1 MTKLY
6 QNPEVAVIG
15 GGLAGCEAAWQLAQA
30 GFRVRLYEMR
40 PSKMTE
46 AHKTGFLGEMVC
58 SNSLKS
64 ESLDSAN
71 GLLKEELKLLGSFI
85 IDVALKTRVPSGGA
99 LSVDR
104 EKFAQTVTK
113 EISNHSNIEV
123 VNEEVTKLDFNIPT
137 IVATG
142 PLTSEYLS
150 KELTQLFDGKLYF
163 YDAVSP
169 VIDAESIDFSKA
181 FFKSRYD
188 KGEPDYLNCP
198 MTKNEFF
205 TFYEA
210 LMGAEK
216 VEFEDF
222 EKSAVFE
229 RCMPIEEIAK
239 RGEKTLTFGPM
250 RPVGLRH
257 PITEE
262 KYYAVV
268 QLRKENLKG
277 TAYNVVGF
285 QTKMKIHE
293 QKRVFRL
300 IPGLE
305 NAEFLRFGS
314 VHRNTY
320 VKSPGK
326 LNRNYRLKD
335 KGLVYIAGQVSG
347 VEGYVE
353 SIASGLNA
361 GMDMCQILKWRPEIN
376 FPDVTAM
383 NALGSYVSAQNKGE
397 FSPSNFHFG
406 MLPPLA
412 EKIRDKSLRKEMMS
426 KRALEAIKDYI
437 LTIRHES

>member
-6 QNPEVAVIG
+6 QNPEVVVIG
-15 GGLAGCEAAWQLAQA
+15 GGLAGCEAAWQLAKR
-30 GFRVRLYEMR
+30 GIRVRLYEMR

-85 IDVALKTRVPSGGA
+85 IDVAIKTRVPSGGA

-123 VNEEVTKLDFNIPT
+123 INEEVTKLDFNIPT

-142 PLTSEYLS
+142 PLTSNSLS
-150 KELTQLFDGKLYF
+150 KELAQLFDGNLYF
-163 YDAVSP
+163 YDAISP
-169 VIDAESIDFSKA
+169 VIDGESIDFSKA

-198 MTKNEFF
+198 MTKSEFF

-210 LMGAEK
+210 LMVAEK

-222 EKSAVFE
+222 EKAALFE

-320 VKSPGK
+320 VKSPCK
-326 LNRNYRLKD
+326 LNKNYRLKD

-361 GMDMCQILKWRPEIN
+361 GMDMCQILKGRPEIN

-383 NALGSYVSAQNKGE
+383 NALGSYVSVQNKGE

-426 KRALEAIKDYI
+426 KRALEAIKNYI
-437 LTIRHES
+437 STIRHES

>member
-1 MTKLY
+1 MTKLS

-15 GGLAGCEAAWQLAQA
+15 GGLAGCEAAWQLAK
-30 GFRVRLYEMR
+30 GGTKVKLYEMR
-40 PSKMTE
+40 PFKMTE
-46 AHKTGFLGEMVC
+46 AHKTGLLGELVC

-85 IDVALKTRVPSGGA
+85 IKVAMKTRVPSGGA

-104 EKFAQTVTK
+104 EKFARTITE
-113 EISNHSNIEV
+113 EISNHPNIQV

-137 IVATG
+137 IFATG
-142 PLTSEYLS
+142 PLTSEPIA
-150 KELTQLFDGKLYF
+150 KELEQIFDGKLYF
-163 YDAVSP
+163 YDAISP

-188 KGEPDYLNCP
+188 KGEADYLNCP
-198 MTKNEFF
+198 MTKDEFF

-210 LMGAEK
+210 LMTAEK
-216 VEFEDF
+216 VEFKEF
-222 EKSAVFE
+222 EKNAVFE

-250 RPVGLRH
+250 RPVGLKH
-257 PITEE
+257 PVTAE

-268 QLRKENLKG
+268 QLRKENLEG
-277 TAYNVVGF
+277 SAYNIVGF

-326 LNRNYRLKD
+326 LNKNYRLEE
-335 KGLVYIAGQVSG
+335 KGLFYIAGQLSG

-361 GMDMCQILKWRPEIN
+361 ALDMLQILKGKSEID
-376 FPDVTAM
+376 FPNVTAM
-383 NALGSYVSAQNKGE
+383 HALGTYISTQKGGE

-406 MLPPLA
+406 MLPPLS
-412 EKIRDKSLRKEMMS
+412 EKIRDKNLKKEMMS
-426 KRALEAIKDYI
+426 KRALEAMKNY
-437 LTIRHES
+437 LSTL